1 LTHAVT
7 APSRRALAALG
18 LAVLGLASVL
28 AVGCAPEQVPDRVL
42 GWFLTPDQQGRLWF
56 ERGDPEHAARCFED
70 PLWKGLAFY
79 AAEEYDPAAAT
90 LGTTETIR
98 GQFQYANALARLER
112 LPEAVAAYDAVLAE
126 KPDLGEATFNR
137 DWVAGLLALDEKE
150 YDDAGGTGGK
160 LAADRIVFDDK
171 AAKAQGEM
179 TQQEARA
186 QGLSEAELRDLW
198 MRRVQTTPGDFL
210 RLKFAYQVGSGESP

>member
-1 LTHAVT
+1 VG
-7 APSRRALAALG
+7 AALG
-18 LAVLGLASVL
+18 LAALLA
-28 AVGCAPEQVPDRVL
+28 AGCAPEQVPERML
-42 GWFLTPDQQGRLWF
+42 GWFLTPDQQGRLWL
-56 ERGDPEHAARCFED
+56 ERGDPERAARCFED

-79 AAEEYDPAAAT
+79 AAEEWEPAAPVLAT
-90 LGTTETIR
+90 TQTTGGR
-98 GQFQYANALARLER
+98 FQYANTLARLER

-126 KPDLGEATFNR
+126 EPDLAEATFNR

-160 LAADRIVFDDK
+160 LEADRIVFDDK
-171 AAKAQGEM
+171 AANAKGEM

-186 QGLSEAELRDLW
+186 QGLSEAELRDMW

-210 RLKFAYQVGSGESP
+210 RLKFAYQTHPAGTP

>member
-1 LTHAVT
+1 MAGVSAVVVT
-7 APSRRALAALG
+7 RVRGVGLALG
-18 LAVLGLASVL
+18 LAALLMA
-28 AVGCAPEQVPDRVL
+28 GCAPEQVPDSVL

-56 ERGDPEHAARCFED
+56 ERGDPGRAARYFED

-79 AAEEYDPAAAT
+79 AAEEWAPAAAS
-90 LGTTETIR
+90 LGTLEAVNGR
-98 GQFQYANALARLER
+98 FPYANALARSER
-112 LPEAVAAYDAVLAE
+112 LPEAVAAYDAVLADE
-126 KPDLGEATFNR
+126 PDLAEAAFNR

-160 LAADRIVFDDK
+160 LEADRIVFDERG
-171 AAKAQGEM
+171 AKASGEM
-179 TQQEARA
+179 TQLEARA

-210 RLKFAYQVGSGESP
+210 RLKFAYQAHPVDAP

>member
-1 LTHAVT
+1 MAPLSRAVVART
-7 APSRRALAALG
+7 RRVGAALG
-18 LAVLGLASVL
+18 LAALLA
-28 AVGCAPEQVPDRVL
+28 AGCAPEQVPERML
-42 GWFLTPDQQGRLWF
+42 GWFLTPDQQGRLWL
-56 ERGDPEHAARCFED
+56 ERRDPERAARCFED

-79 AAEEYDPAAAT
+79 AAEEWEPAAAV
-90 LGTTETIR
+90 LATTQTTR
-98 GQFQYANALARLER
+98 GRFQHANALARLER

-126 KPDLGEATFNR
+126 EPDLAEATFNR

-160 LAADRIVFDDK
+160 LEADRIVFDDK
-171 AAKAQGEM
+171 AAKAKGEM

-186 QGLSEAELRDLW
+186 QGLSEAELRDMW

-210 RLKFAYQVGSGESP
+210 RLKFAYQTHPAGTP